1 MWIGYCGKLEQH
13 ILNPRYYI
21 LTFSGFSDMKSLV
34 GELDFSFHAVSTLD
48 SAKSSMNVSRLS
60 RASSF
65 RDKND

>member
-1 MWIGYCGKLEQH
+1 MWIGYCGKLKQH
-13 ILNPRYYI
+13 DLNLGYR